1 MTADFNE
8 ISSQTPHATLYK
20 GAMLV
25 SADVI
30 TVLDTRVELPQLS
43 TALSSNQ
50 RQIHAVSVGM
60 ANGRRAQSS
69 FLRGDV
75 TVKFGGGELFRSSF
89 SFLLVCWRQKVHDV
103 DVSAHFC

>member
-1 MTADFNE
+1 MCLFFDAVTANFNE
-8 ISSQTPHATLYK
+8 NSSHTPHATLYK

-60 ANGRRAQSS
+60 ANGRARAIFIFERRCDS
-69 FLRGDV
+69 
-75 TVKFGGGELFRSSF
+75 KI
-89 SFLLVCWRQKVHDV
+89 WRR
-103 DVSAHFC
+103 